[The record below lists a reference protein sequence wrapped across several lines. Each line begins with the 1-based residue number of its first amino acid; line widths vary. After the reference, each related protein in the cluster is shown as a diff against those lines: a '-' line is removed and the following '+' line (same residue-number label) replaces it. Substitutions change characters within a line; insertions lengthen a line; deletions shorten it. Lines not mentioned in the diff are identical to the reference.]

1 MGLQVTSGNMQA
13 HIFLLLLIAG
23 PIVASDVTEKCE
35 LVAVPMCMTQKTA
48 QDNSWKY
55 NQTIFPN
62 FLSHKDQR
70 EALTALSVFLPLLKV
85 GCSDSL
91 LEFLCSVH
99 VPHCISAKPILPNPS
114 VCKEAREDCKTV
126 MEKFGFLWPE
136 YLNCDR
142 FTKDGE
148 RSRSITIG
156 TAAQSPAHTP
166 VLMTTQT
173 PTAERGNII
182 LYILCSNIIPFF
194 FFGKRRQGRTNLSLE
209 SWNLHAYG
217 FLDLP

>member
-1 MGLQVTSGNMQA
+1 MSGNMLA
-13 HIFLLLLIAG
+13 YIFFLPLISG

-35 LVAVPMCMTQKTA
+35 PVTVPMCMTQKTA

-62 FLSHKDQR
+62 VLSHIDQQ
-70 EALTALSVFLPLLKV
+70 EAQIALLVFLPLLKV

-91 LEFLCSVH
+91 LEFLCSVY
-99 VPHCISAKPILPNPS
+99 VPRCISAKPILPS
-114 VCKEAREDCKTV
+114 LSLCKKAREGCSPV
-126 MEKFGFLWPE
+126 VEKFGFLWPE

-148 RSRSITIG
+148 MSMSITTG
-156 TAAQSPAHTP
+156 TAAQSPTHTP

-173 PTAERGNII
+173 PTTERGNIS
-182 LYILCSNIIPFF
+182 LYIL
-194 FFGKRRQGRTNLSLE
+194 
-209 SWNLHAYG
+209 
-217 FLDLP
+217 